1 MKNRIASM
9 NISQTTQ
16 RLVIT
21 SLLVTLLILVSF
33 LAGYFSREI
42 TTSVIFDF
50 PLTREAFSILR
61 DKGLKPLPAQPQL
74 EYGFIRGLLQAYN
87 DPYTTFYEPPLAELQ
102 SNQLEG
108 KFGGIGIRLEKSFD
122 GNILLY
128 PLPDSPALKAGLI
141 NGDTLIEVEN
151 LKITPSTSLDEI
163 QAAIRGPIGKK
174 VKIKALRASQSI
186 EVSVVRAE
194 VLIPSVTYNLAPFD
208 STTGVIQLNIIASTS
223 SKELIDAIDALQKQG
238 AARFILDLRNNGGG
252 PVDSAAD
259 VIRLFV
265 PKGDLLFEQFRSEE
279 ARTFKADKP
288 GTFSTLPVV
297 VVVNQNTASA
307 AEIIAGA
314 LQRTGR
320 IKIIG
325 NKTFG
330 KDSVQ
335 LVYSLKDG
343 SSLHVTAGRWWFPGM
358 EQGIGKSG
366 LTMDVALSDDVVNS
380 TTALEEAVKLLANP

>member
-223 SKELIDAIDALQKQG
+223 SSSMPLMPFRNKVRPGSFLIFAITVEDW
-238 AARFILDLRNNGGG
+238 
-252 PVDSAAD
+252 
-259 VIRLFV
+259 
-265 PKGDLLFEQFRSEE
+265 
-279 ARTFKADKP
+279 
-288 GTFSTLPVV
+288 STRP
-297 VVVNQNTASA
+297 
-307 AEIIAGA
+307 
-314 LQRTGR
+314 R
-320 IKIIG
+320 
-325 NKTFG
+325 
-330 KDSVQ
+330 
-335 LVYSLKDG
+335 
-343 SSLHVTAGRWWFPGM
+343 M
-358 EQGIGKSG
+358 
-366 LTMDVALSDDVVNS
+366 
-380 TTALEEAVKLLANP
+380 